1 VAYKV
6 LVVDD
11 EREVL
16 QVVEGLLLSMGYEVF
31 TANNSDKAT
40 RLFESKKPDLVISD
54 VVMPGLSGPMLADK
68 LRELN
73 PKTKVLFMSGY
84 DHSQVVQRYVV
95 QQGFHLIAKPFNI
108 IDLKSAVETS
118 LQETIT

>member
-1 VAYKV
+1 
-6 LVVDD
+6 
-11 EREVL
+11 
-16 QVVEGLLLSMGYEVF
+16 
-31 TANNSDKAT
+31 
-40 RLFESKKPDLVISD
+40 
-54 VVMPGLSGPMLADK
+54 
-68 LRELN
+68 
-73 PKTKVLFMSGY
+73 MSGY